1 MSVSPHRRFAPQTLL
16 IYTSYRWAAATKCT
30 RRYPLLPR
38 WHRNASRGWADGN
51 VAAVSHGQHVLTPI
65 AAAAWRVK
73 TAVSKAARCPW
84 PLTLKVVLVAQ
95 PREAFRH
102 QRGKRRAAGAY
113 RGGMPTY
120 SLFILTASV
129 GRIVFRGNCLWG
141 ESSVGRDVHWAK
153 RLWGKM
159 SFHGAKCPWG
169 EMSVGWKVHKP

>member
-1 MSVSPHRRFAPQTLL
+1 MHPPLSSSPTLAPKCLSWLSRRQRSSSFPRPTCSEAHRCSRL
-16 IYTSYRWAAATKCT
+16 T
-30 RRYPLLPR
+30 RQNGGEQSGP
-38 WHRNASRGWADGN
+38 
-51 VAAVSHGQHVLTPI
+51 V
-65 AAAAWRVK
+65 
-73 TAVSKAARCPW
+73 

-113 RGGMPTY
+113 SGGMPTY

-153 RLWGKM
+153 R
-159 SFHGAKCPWG
+159 PWG
-169 EMSVGWKVHKP
+169 ETSMGQNVLPWGEVSMGRNVRGVKSP